1 MTTPDTD
8 DLACIEA
15 VERMTDHLESA
26 LPTAEARR
34 LEHHLT
40 VCDPCAEYLAQLRAI
55 ADGLDGLGGD
65 SVAAATRARLI
76 AAFRELRRDP

>member
-15 VERMTDHLESA
+15 VERMTDHLEGA
-26 LPTAEARR
+26 LPAAEARR

-40 VCDPCAEYLAQLRAI
+40 ICDPCTEYLAQLRAI
-55 ADGLDGLGGD
+55 AGSLEGLGGD
-65 SVAAATRARLI
+65 SVAAATRERLI
-76 AAFRELRRDP
+76 AAFREHRPGP